1 MPSQKFAQTPCLA
14 SRGLAL
20 SSVGARVDAAMV
32 DNSRRLIA
40 NEVRTANCIVIDKE
54 GLRCEMVIEKSREIK
69 GISLSTYILKEYY
82 LESTGLHLNLL

>member
-40 NEVRTANCIVIDKE
+40 NEVRIGNCIVIDKDE
-54 GLRCEMVIEKSREIK
+54 
-69 GISLSTYILKEYY
+69 LS
-82 LESTGLHLNLL
+82 